1 MTDLC
6 FDSNILIDVING
18 RPEARSELL
27 QATRRVASIV
37 TWVEVLAGC
46 RDSRE
51 EAAANDLFQAM
62 EVIPLDAP
70 ISRVAMEIRRSRR
83 CRLPD
88 AVILATAR
96 SAGLQLST
104 RNTKDFSEDDPTIRI
119 PYRL

>member
-37 TWVEVLAGC
+37 TWIEVLAGC